1 MEDTIASARCSS
13 CGKGL
18 PFMVWS
24 RGGDRCEGC
33 ARVHNMSG
41 PAATFVRG
49 PSAARERARIA
60 AEAAQ
65 YEKLLDEL
73 PDELV
78 EELVAA
84 LEAEAA
90 KMRAEPAPI
99 GVVEPLRDVLQ
110 EIGFGRSAREMP
122 WALWGFAGG
131 FALNV
136 GVAKYAQ
143 MASGSPMA
151 DFIGPLILGGVLAG
165 ATCAAI
171 GWGLAKLLDR

>member
-1 MEDTIASARCSS
+1 MEETLASARCSS

-18 PFMVWS
+18 PFIVWS
-24 RGGDRCEGC
+24 RGGERCEGC
-33 ARVHNMSG
+33 SRVPSMSG

-49 PSAARERARIA
+49 PSPASERARIA

-73 PDELV
+73 PDELID
-78 EELVAA
+78 ELVAA
-84 LEAEAA
+84 LEAEAS
-90 KMRAEPAPI
+90 KMEAEPAPL
-99 GVVEPLRDVLQ
+99 GVAEPLREVLE

-136 GVAKYAQ
+136 AVAKYAQ
-143 MASGSPMA
+143 MVSGSPMSE
-151 DFIGPLILGGVLAG
+151 FMGPLILGGLLAG

-171 GWGLAKLLDR
+171 GWGLAKLSDR